1 MDYGGWGER
10 RLIGGPTDWSGKDR
24 AEDACLHVSL
34 WRREAASLHSIEDIR
49 ASFPLHDKGG
59 RSKGGRVVFSPA
71 PWFLFFSSFW
81 CQCNHTAC
89 RRLTICPGRKRAA
102 RIPGAAGSQH
112 GVLFTACLMSW
123 LALLERTGRTGVVT
137 VVGTGGWLKRE
148 KRRKKKKKI
157 ANCETFVGRE

>member
-1 MDYGGWGER
+1 MDHGGWGER

-34 WRREAASLHSIEDIR
+34 WRREAASLHSIENIR
-49 ASFPLHDKGG
+49 ASATYSVPLFPFMTKGEG
-59 RSKGGRVVFSPA
+59 QRAEGGIFASSLV
-71 PWFLFFSSFW
+71 FLFFSFSW

-112 GVLFTACLMSW
+112 GVQS
-123 LALLERTGRTGVVT
+123 ALVHGLSHVVAGL
-137 VVGTGGWLKRE
+137 VGTDGAHRGRDCGGD
-148 KRRKKKKKI
+148 
-157 ANCETFVGRE
+157 GRLAEA